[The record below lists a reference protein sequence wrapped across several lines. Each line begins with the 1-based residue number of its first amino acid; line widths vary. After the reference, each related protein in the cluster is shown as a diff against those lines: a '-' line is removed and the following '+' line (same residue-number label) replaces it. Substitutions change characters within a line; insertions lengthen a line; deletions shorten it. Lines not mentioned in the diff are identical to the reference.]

1 MLKFAI
7 IGFGG
12 LGQLHFS
19 RYPKVKE
26 LACEDI
32 ELVALCDIEE
42 KFDKAVATNLAGSG
56 EKQDTSNLR
65 TYLSVDELLDNEEL
79 DFVITALP
87 TYIHAEI
94 ANKVMNRGINVFS
107 EKPMALTY
115 AQAVSMIETA
125 NKNKVKL
132 MIGQCMRYDTMWAKL
147 KEIADSKVYGKVV
160 RGNFDRVS
168 PAATWGWQNWF
179 MDESKS
185 GGAALDFHVH
195 DVDFINYMFG
205 TPSSVTSFAS
215 HNKSKFSSIMT
226 RYEYDGMFITSLGD
240 WGNPPSTP
248 FRELF
253 FVQFEKATLE
263 TVNGKLMCYPDEG
276 EAHEIECEVR
286 DGYIYEIVDFVDCIV
301 NDKKSEINPPEAS
314 LETIRIALAE
324 KESASTNKKVN
335 L

>member
-12 LGQLHFS
+12 LGQLHFN
-19 RYPKVKE
+19 RYPKVKA

-32 ELVALCDIEE
+32 ELVALCDVEE

-94 ANKVMNRGINVFS
+94 ANKVMSRGINVFS

-115 AQAVSMIETA
+115 EQAASMIETA
-125 NKNKVKL
+125 NKNNVKL

-147 KEIADSKVYGKVV
+147 KEIADSKIYGNVI
-160 RGNFDRVS
+160 RASFDRIS
-168 PAATWGWQNWF
+168 QAATWGWQNWF

-205 TPSSVTSFAS
+205 KPLSVTSFAS
-215 HNKSKFSSIMT
+215 HHLSKFSSIVT
-226 RYEYDGMFITSLGD
+226 RYEYDGMLITSLGD

-276 EAHEIECEVR
+276 EAYEIECEVR
-286 DGYIYEIVDFVDCIV
+286 DGYILEIVDFVDCIV

-324 KESASTNKKVN
+324 KESANTNKTVN

>member
-12 LGQLHFS
+12 LGQLHFN
-19 RYPKVKE
+19 RYPKVKA
-26 LACEDI
+26 LASEDI

-94 ANKVMNRGINVFS
+94 AVKVMNRGINVFS

-115 AQAVSMIETA
+115 EQGESMIEAA
-125 NKNKVKL
+125 NKNNVKL
-132 MIGQCMRYDTMWAKL
+132 MIGQCMRYDTQYL
-147 KEIADSKVYGKVV
+147 RFKELYDERVYGNLIRV
-160 RGNFDRVS
+160 NFDRIS
-168 PAATWGWQNWF
+168 QAAIWGWQNWF

-185 GGAALDFHVH
+185 GGAALDLHVH
-195 DVDFINYMFG
+195 DVDFVNYMFG
-205 TPSSVTSFAS
+205 TPKSVTSFAS
-215 HNKSKFSSIMT
+215 HNKSKFATIMT
-226 RYEYDGMFITSLGD
+226 RYEYDGMLVTSTGD
-240 WGNPPSTP
+240 WGNPTGTP
-248 FRELF
+248 FKERF
-253 FVQFEKATLE
+253 FAQFDDATLE
-263 TVNGKLMCYPDEG
+263 IIDGKLMCYPYEG
-276 EAHEIECEVR
+276 EAYEIVCEPH
-286 DGYIYEIVDFVDCIV
+286 DGYIYEIVDFIDCIA
-301 NDKKSEINPPEAS
+301 NNKKSEINPPEAS

-324 KESASTNKKVN
+324 KESASTNKTVN

>member
-12 LGQLHFS
+12 LGQLHFRRS
-19 RYPKVKE
+19 VQVKE
-26 LACEDI
+26 LACTEI
-32 ELVALCDIEE
+32 ELVALCDIEN
-42 KFDKAVATNLAGSG
+42 KFDKVVATNIAGEG
-56 EKQDTSNLR
+56 ANQDTSALR

-94 ANKVMNRGINVFS
+94 ANKVMNRGIHVFS

-115 AQAVSMIETA
+115 EQAASMVETA
-125 NKNKVKL
+125 DKNNVKL

-147 KEIADSKVYGKVV
+147 KEIVDKKTYGDVI

-168 PAATWGWQNWF
+168 QAATWGWQNWF
-179 MDESKS
+179 MDETKS

-195 DVDFINYMFG
+195 DVDFINYLFG
-205 TPSSVTSFAS
+205 KPLSVTSFAS
-215 HNKSKFSSIMT
+215 HNKSKFASIMT
-226 RYEYDGMFITSLGD
+226 RYEYDGKLITSLGD
-240 WGNPPSTP
+240 WGNSKTTP

-253 FVQFEKATLE
+253 FVQLEKASLE

-276 EAHEIECEVR
+276 DAYEIECEVR
-286 DGYIYEIVDFVDCIV
+286 DGYIYEMVDFIDCIV
-301 NDKKSEINPPEAS
+301 NDKKSLVNPAESSLVS
-314 LETIRIALAE
+314 LEIALAE
-324 KESASTNKKVN
+324 KKSASTSKTVN